1 MIGSTLCA
9 AAMCV
14 AAVKLACDRAAA
26 CTTAACTTAGGRG
39 FIRRLAMTT
48 LAAAALMTTAA
59 GQNVREKTIMRV
71 FWQDA
76 ASQKL
81 SYANLTASSRW
92 NLRRGWVGGF
102 PQLEA
107 STQSLG
113 EMVAVDGQVFVSV
126 TAADDTA
133 AGGWLCLDSGAFEE
147 PHGNHTHWKYTR
159 TPRVRQSELAV
170 GRGQTAGLMQH
181 NGTVVHAD
189 STGACT
195 LLTTGQMKF
204 GGDRGLRQLT
214 LPQPARFCLI
224 EGQHLFTAGEKS
236 ERIATASYDISAA
249 TRPLNGSDFPGAQL
263 TGIVYNSGRKFVAY
277 DRGIQREIS
286 RANGRETTSLD
297 LQEMVHEMTSEQ
309 DWVLFT
315 CGVGEDTRLCLTR
328 AADPGRGFVTLPV
341 PGSDGTKP
349 RSLSTKL
356 SLGKRHAFVIQETAT
371 AGTPAKEQLVI
382 IRLDPNKDGDFS
394 DATIRQRIDLGM
406 RPPAPAGNSGLCFDA
421 YGRYAVVSSPAAGVL
436 TVISLSKMSVVAR
449 FQVGGAPGRIVG
461 VGAAEHF
468 H

>member
-1 MIGSTLCA
+1 MIRSTLCA
-9 AAMCV
+9 AAVCTD
-14 AAVKLACDRAAA
+14 AVKRACRPAV
-26 CTTAACTTAGGRG
+26 CTTAICRAAIC
-39 FIRRLAMTT
+39 RLALGT
-48 LAAAALMTTAA
+48 LAAATLMTTAA

-81 SYANLTASSRW
+81 SYANLTASTRW

-102 PQLEA
+102 PQLDT

-126 TAADDTA
+126 TAATDAA

-159 TPRVRQSELAV
+159 TPRVRQSKLAA
-170 GRGQTAGLMQH
+170 GHGQTSGLMLH

-195 LLTTGQMKF
+195 LLSAGQMKF
-204 GGDRGLRQLT
+204 GGERGIRQLT
-214 LPQPARFCLI
+214 LPKPARFCLVA
-224 EGQHLFTAGEKS
+224 GQQLFTAAESGEG
-236 ERIATASYDISAA
+236 IVTASYDISAA
-249 TRPLNGSDFPGAQL
+249 TRHLSGSEFPGAQL
-263 TGIVYNSGRKFVAY
+263 LGIVHNSGRTFLAS
-277 DRGIQREIS
+277 DQGIQWEPS
-286 RANGRETTSLD
+286 PASEGETVSLD
-297 LQEMVHEMTSEQ
+297 LQEMVHGITSEQ
-309 DWVLFT
+309 NWVLFT
-315 CGVGEDTRLCLTR
+315 CGDGEDTRLCLTK
-328 AADPGRGFVTLPV
+328 AADPGRGFVTLPL
-341 PGSDGTKP
+341 PGPDGTKP
-349 RSLSTKL
+349 RSLSTRL
-356 SLGKRHAFVIQETAT
+356 SLGKRYAFVIQETST
-371 AGTPAKEQLVI
+371 AGTPAAEQLVI

-394 DATIRQRIDLGM
+394 DATIRQRIDLGT
-406 RPPAPAGNSGLCFDA
+406 RPPAANGNSDICFDA
-421 YGRYAVVSSPAAGVL
+421 YGRYAVVSSPAAGIL

-449 FQVGGAPGRIVG
+449 FQVGGAPGRMVG